1 MRISSPHTEAM
12 LPIDGLL
19 AILIYLD
26 KTKLFVNPQI
36 LQSHKHWGFVQHIRF
51 TLDCYWQRLA
61 SVTPT
66 QELPGLEAL
75 LRSFP
80 TPMSFYEAAIFTFR
94 NTLTGPKPESLD
106 AVIPLCILSHVALS
120 HLRQFHGSVDCD
132 LYFDNNVW
140 RDTIQDFEHRQT
152 FSRLIEI
159 LFPETLPLVSRH
171 AAQPLPP
178 ARVLDLPSS
187 TPHQNEA
194 AEALS
199 PTIFTIEDDSL
210 IYDMP
215 DSFWGCF
222 DAVDEYPAAPNSH
235 TLVDVGSTHHTSS
248 LADLQGSAIM
258 LNITRFLEECGE
270 PMHTFSGRG
279 LTAKDLRSCVAFN
292 QQGFATKNLI
302 ATSFIQPLRKYDI
315 CKEPSISGILSIVDR
330 FVDLGYL
337 QTIGEVRDYMLFAG
351 REVLDKTF
359 PEFCQT
365 VCAIIR
371 TDTGDTPAPPL
382 RRSRGRGSR
391 KPARKKRI
399 PCNVCGR
406 IFDKMFNM
414 KRHVKRRHSCIAF
427 DAPPPSGGTG
437 N

>member
-1 MRISSPHTEAM
+1 M

-26 KTKLFVNPQI
+26 KTKLFADPQI
-36 LQSHKHWGFVQHIRF
+36 IQSHKHWGFVQHIRF
-51 TLDCYWQRLA
+51 ALDWYRERLI
-61 SVTPT
+61 SVTLT

-106 AVIPLCILSHVALS
+106 AVIALCIFSHVTLS
-120 HLRQFHGSVDCD
+120 YLRQLHGSVDCD
-132 LYFDNNVW
+132 LSFDSNVW
-140 RDTIQDFEHRQT
+140 RDTIQDLEHRQT

-159 LFPETLPLVSRH
+159 LFPETLPLVSCH
-171 AAQPLPP
+171 ASQLLPP
-178 ARVLDLPSS
+178 AGVLDLPSS

-194 AEALS
+194 AEALP
-199 PTIFTIEDDSL
+199 PTIFTIEDDL
-210 IYDMP
+210 AIYDML
-215 DSFWGCF
+215 DSFLGCS
-222 DAVDEYPAAPNSH
+222 DAVDAYPATPSSH
-235 TLVDVGSTHHTSS
+235 AMVGVGTAHHTSS

-270 PMHTFSGRG
+270 SMLIFSGRG

-302 ATSFIQPLRKYDI
+302 TTSFIQPLRKYDI

-337 QTIGEVRDYMLFAG
+337 QTIGEVRDYMLFVG
-351 REVLDKTF
+351 REVLASDQTF

-371 TDTGDTPAPPL
+371 TDTDTGGMPVPPL
-382 RRSRGRGSR
+382 RPGRRGGLR
-391 KPARKKRI
+391 KPARKK
-399 PCNVCGR
+399 
-406 IFDKMFNM
+406 
-414 KRHVKRRHSCIAF
+414 
-427 DAPPPSGGTG
+427 
-437 N
+437 

>member
-26 KTKLFVNPQI
+26 KTKLFADPQI
-36 LQSHKHWGFVQHIRF
+36 IQSHKHWGFVQHIRF
-51 TLDCYWQRLA
+51 ALDWYRERLI
-61 SVTPT
+61 SVTLA

-80 TPMSFYEAAIFTFR
+80 TPMSFYEAAIFAFR

-106 AVIPLCILSHVALS
+106 AVIALCILSHVTLS
-120 HLRQFHGSVDCD
+120 YLRQFHGSVDCD
-132 LYFDNNVW
+132 LSFDNNVW
-140 RDTIQDFEHRQT
+140 RDTIQDLEHRQT

-194 AEALS
+194 AEVLP
-199 PTIFTIEDDSL
+199 PTIFTTEDDPL
-210 IYDMP
+210 IYNTP
-215 DSFWGCF
+215 DGFWDCF
-222 DAVDEYPAAPNSH
+222 DVVDEYPATPNLH
-235 TLVDVGSTHHTSS
+235 ALVGIGSVHHTSS

-270 PMHTFSGRG
+270 SMHIFSGRG
-279 LTAKDLRSCVAFN
+279 LAFN

-302 ATSFIQPLRKYDI
+302 TTSFIQPLREYDI

-337 QTIGEVRDYMLFAG
+337 QTIGEVRDYMLFVG
-351 REVLDKTF
+351 RVDQ
-359 PEFCQT
+359 PVDSVVEF
-365 VCAIIR
+365 
-371 TDTGDTPAPPL
+371 G
-382 RRSRGRGSR
+382 
-391 KPARKKRI
+391 
-399 PCNVCGR
+399 
-406 IFDKMFNM
+406 
-414 KRHVKRRHSCIAF
+414 
-427 DAPPPSGGTG
+427 
-437 N
+437 